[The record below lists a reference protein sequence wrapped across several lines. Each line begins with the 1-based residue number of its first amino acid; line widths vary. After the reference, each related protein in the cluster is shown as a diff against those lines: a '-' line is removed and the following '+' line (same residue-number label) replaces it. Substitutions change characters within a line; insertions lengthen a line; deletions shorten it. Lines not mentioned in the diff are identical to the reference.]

1 MSLDNYKKT
10 IEEYIANKGKEV
22 PSKETGKGLLAPKS
36 GTRPMSSTESS
47 KKQDDV
53 ITNVAEFVYML
64 RQKRKELVMGKS
76 KKDNKNGRK

>member
-1 MSLDNYKKT
+1 MSLDNYKRT
-10 IEEYIANKGKEV
+10 IEEYIANKGKEA

-53 ITNVAEFVYML
+53 IANVAEFVYML
-64 RQKRKELVMGKS
+64 RQKRKEIVMSKS

>member
-1 MSLDNYKKT
+1 MSLDNYKRT
-10 IEEYIANKGKEV
+10 IEEYSANKGKEA

-53 ITNVAEFVYML
+53 IANVAEFVYML
-64 RQKRKELVMGKS
+64 RQKRKEIVMSKS